1 MDKNKFCCETENLT
15 FQFLA
20 MSSSKLAITDESKT
34 NAEPELCEKKTSRP
48 SGLQFDAPIAEID
61 TLG

>member
-34 NAEPELCEKKTSRP
+34 NAEPELYEKNEPPICFTVRRP
-48 SGLQFDAPIAEID
+48 NR
-61 TLG
+61 